1 MRVNHMKRGD
11 DEHCGGEKKGVDEGS
26 SPKALS
32 DMSRETPVCGWAC
45 PLTCGSEGEG
55 ESG

>member
-1 MRVNHMKRGD
+1 MKRGD

-32 DMSRETPVCGWAC
+32 DMSHETGVCGWVC